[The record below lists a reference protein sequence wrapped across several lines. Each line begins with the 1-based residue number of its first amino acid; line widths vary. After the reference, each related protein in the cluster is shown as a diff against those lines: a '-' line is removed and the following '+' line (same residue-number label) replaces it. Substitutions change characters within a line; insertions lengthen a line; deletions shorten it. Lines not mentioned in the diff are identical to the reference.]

1 MALSNPSKPYSIAQ
15 RFLNGLSGK
24 ESSAVKW
31 ALAHFR
37 SKNPNLAPRAAVAL
51 ADAAA
56 PITSAQIF
64 ESGLFTIT
72 PTAGRAIT
80 TPTAAALI
88 AYMYPNGYGSDD
100 GTAGAVHTQFT
111 IVALAAFAV
120 TLTAG
125 DGSVSIV
132 GSAVAN
138 NSSATWKVIAD
149 SATTVKIYRL

>member
-1 MALSNPSKPYSIAQ
+1 MAFANPTKMYNIAQ

-24 ESSAVKW
+24 ESSALRW

-37 SKNPNLAPRAAVAL
+37 AKEANLAPRAVVAL

-64 ESGLFTIT
+64 ESGMFTIT

-88 AYMYPNGYGSDD
+88 AYMYPNGYGVDQ
-100 GTAGAVHTQFT
+100 GAGAVHTEFT
-111 IVALAAFAV
+111 IVALAAQAV

-138 NSSATWKVIAD
+138 NSSATWKLWAD